1 MKKRLVGWMLG
12 VLFTLAGCGGGQP
25 QSAVSLESRTSG
37 TSDPGQV
44 LIPDGASGTAGSSS
58 SRQSVT
64 NGALTRKAATSDV
77 PVAVYRFYNPSR
89 AVHFYTGSETE
100 RDQVQSQS
108 TVFQYEGPA
117 FLAMPAGNT
126 AYLAVHRF
134 LNRLTGTHFYTSS
147 ETERASV
154 VANLGHVYQYEG
166 VAWRAKNQPAAGWVP
181 MRRFYVAGTGVHF
194 YTASEAEY
202 SSLLSRAG
210 FQYEGIAYYV
220 RPWVVGG
227 ALDSTFGSGGRVI
240 ASLPSRDIG
249 AAGSARLADG
259 RLLVGGLCR
268 TGDNHDYCVA
278 RYLEN
283 GSLDPSFGVGGW
295 ARKQVSTFRADAAAM
310 AVLADGR
317 ILVGGSCMDLFD
329 AGSYFCLVRF
339 TAEGIPDGGFGTE
352 GVSRFHAS
360 ALPYGGVND
369 VLTDIVES
377 GSATLVV
384 TGECSSRFCAAKV
397 LENGTLDPTYGTQG
411 ISTITG
417 TGILDNAHVVRL
429 DNLGRAVL
437 AGACRTI
444 PEVDAFCLRRLNA
457 DGTLDTSFG
466 TNGKV
471 RTVVGAS
478 QGSMVSDLHHLPD
491 GGWLATGTCQM
502 GAASANDF
510 CAVRYSE
517 DGVQDATYG
526 SAGSAIFPV
535 LAGVAGDYA
544 NASAVDA
551 DGKLVLAGD
560 CAAGTSS
567 AQFCA
572 IRLYSNGA
580 LDATFGSN
588 GRVIVNMPGYRE
600 VASAVL
606 VDTAGRMV
614 LSGTCSSS
622 GIDDNAQTEICLA
635 RLLP

>member
-1 MKKRLVGWMLG
+1 MNKRLVGWILG
-12 VLFTLAGCGGGQP
+12 VLFTLAGCGGGHP
-25 QSAVSLESRTSG
+25 QSAVSLDSKTSG
-37 TSDPGQV
+37 TSDAGQAFV
-44 LIPDGASGTAGSSS
+44 PDGAPAMAEEGSL
-58 SRQSVT
+58 RQSVSAAT
-64 NGALTRKAATSDV
+64 LTRKATTSDV

-100 RDQVQSQS
+100 RDLVQSQS

-166 VAWRAKNQPAAGWVP
+166 VAWRARAQSGEGWVP
-181 MRRFYVAGTGVHF
+181 MRRFYVASTGVHF
-194 YTASEAEY
+194 YTASETEY
-202 SSLLSRAG
+202 ASLLSRTE
-210 FQYEGIAYYV
+210 FKYEGIAYYV
-220 RPWVVGG
+220 RPWVIGG

-283 GSLDPSFGVGGW
+283 GSLDPSFGSGGW
-295 ARKQVSTFRADAAAM
+295 ATKRVSAFRADVAAM
-310 AVLADGR
+310 LVLADGR
-317 ILVGGSCMDLFD
+317 ILVGGSCADRLD
-329 AGSYFCLVRF
+329 VGNYFCLTRF
-339 TAEGIPDGGFGTE
+339 AADGTPDTSFGSEGL
-352 GVSRFHAS
+352 SRFHAS
-360 ALPYGGVND
+360 ALPYGGAGD
-369 VLTDIVES
+369 ILTDIVET
-377 GSATLVV
+377 GSAALLV
-384 TGECSSRFCAAKV
+384 TGDCSSRFCVAKV
-397 LENGTLDPTYGTQG
+397 LENGALDATYGAQG
-411 ISTITG
+411 FSTVTG
-417 TGILDNAHVVRL
+417 TESVEVSLVLRQDIQ
-429 DNLGRAVL
+429 GRTVL
-437 AGACRTI
+437 AGSCRTVA
-444 PEVDAFCLRRLNA
+444 ELDAFCLRRLNA

-478 QGSMVSDLHHLPD
+478 QGSSISDLHHLPG

-517 DGVQDATYG
+517 DGVQDATFG

-535 LAGVAGDYA
+535 LAGLAGDYA
-544 NASAVDA
+544 NASVVDA
-551 DGKLVLAGD
+551 DGKLIIAGD
-560 CAAGTSS
+560 CGASTSS
-567 AQFCA
+567 VQFCA
-572 IRLYSNGA
+572 IRIYPNGA
-580 LDATFGSN
+580 LDVTFGNN

-622 GIDDNAQTEICLA
+622 SFDDNAQTEFCLA